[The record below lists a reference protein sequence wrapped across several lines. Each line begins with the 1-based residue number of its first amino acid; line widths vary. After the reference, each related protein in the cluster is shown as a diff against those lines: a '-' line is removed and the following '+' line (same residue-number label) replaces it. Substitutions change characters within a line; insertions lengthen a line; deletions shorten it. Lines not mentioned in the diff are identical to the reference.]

1 MVKSVRISVV
11 GNSLLKMWNFP
22 QKKKKSI
29 ASIFKLLQE
38 WEIQSII
45 CFSMMLLISHI
56 SPLQID
62 RKKIIANT
70 FPCSNFIQESG
81 LQLQTMFY
89 LYLQPLNKVFSFLLF
104 RCPVAITMNI
114 FRNNRQHKVYL
125 GSIIYVMDFCSQLV
139 HLNIYSILNLTSVVT
154 KEICTHFTIS
164 FAIWRVAF
172 INHNQSVG
180 IGLYPFHIL

>member
-1 MVKSVRISVV
+1 
-11 GNSLLKMWNFP
+11 
-22 QKKKKSI
+22 
-29 ASIFKLLQE
+29 
-38 WEIQSII
+38 
-45 CFSMMLLISHI
+45 MMLLISHI

-164 FAIWRVAF
+164 FAI
-172 INHNQSVG
+172 
-180 IGLYPFHIL
+180 

>member
-1 MVKSVRISVV
+1 MYWVYNNSREEEFFHTWSKSVRISVV

-81 LQLQTMFY
+81 LQLKTMFY

-114 FRNNRQHKVYL
+114 FRNNRQHQVYL
-125 GSIIYVMDFCSQLV
+125 ESIIYLMDFCSQLV
-139 HLNIYSILNLTSVVT
+139 HLNIYSILNSHLLSQRKSVLT
-154 KEICTHFTIS
+154 
-164 FAIWRVAF
+164 
-172 INHNQSVG
+172 
-180 IGLYPFHIL
+180 LP